1 MMKNWFA
8 MMAATM
14 VAAMKA
20 QKQRYGRQPSSRS
33 VSAPGKHNPAGSKNL
48 RRAYKEKHQGRGTYE
63 QAKAWYHNLA
73 DGRYKAGHQRSI
85 TGQPLKF

>member
-1 MMKNWFA
+1 MMKNWFS

-20 QKQRYGRQPSSRS
+20 HTQRIGTRRRRHR
-33 VSAPGKHNPAGSKNL
+33 VAGKHNPAGSKNL

-63 QAKAWYHNLA
+63 QAAAWYHNLA